1 MELSEEIIAAAQ
13 SLGQALRQDRD
24 VQAYLKT
31 LADIE
36 ADPEARALEKHL
48 FDLYDLLTTRQHAGE
63 QLNRAEIDEFYQ
75 MRFQVQAHPHI
86 SRRNAMLRALNP
98 FLADTAD
105 EISAQLGVDY
115 VNLVTAESQ

>member
-1 MELSEEIIAAAQ
+1 MELSEEIIASAR
-13 SLGQALRQDRD
+13 SLGQVLRQDRD

-36 ADPEARALEKHL
+36 ADPEAHALEKHL
-48 FDLYDLLTTRQHAGE
+48 FDLYCLLTTRQLAGE
-63 QLNRAEIDEFYQ
+63 QISRAEIDEFYQ
-75 MRFQVQAHPHI
+75 MGSQMQAHPRI

-105 EISAQLGVDY
+105 EISAQLGLDY